1 MDSNLLN
8 FYNYCGVYDNLAT
21 DPLQSVG
28 GEEETVGEQKRYSSL
43 WGAVILQAMIDITSN
58 YKRTEN
64 NIEKMKAFNW
74 INDLHSDFI
83 TVCHFAGYNPAYVRN
98 KMRDIVS
105 KSLSSKR

>member
-1 MDSNLLN
+1 MNSDLLN
-8 FYNYCGVYDNLAT
+8 FYNYCGVYDGLAT
-21 DPLQSVG
+21 DPLHNV
-28 GEEETVGEQKRYSSL
+28 EDEETVGEQKRYSSL

-64 NIEKMKAFNW
+64 NIEKVKAFNW

-83 TVCHFAGYNPAYVRN
+83 TVCHFSGYNPAYVRD

-105 KSLSSKR
+105 KSLSDR